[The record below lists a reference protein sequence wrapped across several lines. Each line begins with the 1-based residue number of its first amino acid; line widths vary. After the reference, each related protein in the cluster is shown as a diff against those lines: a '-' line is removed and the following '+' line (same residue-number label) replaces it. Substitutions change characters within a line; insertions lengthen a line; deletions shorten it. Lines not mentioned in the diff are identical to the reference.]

1 LNLAPSTQSPQP
13 TDMTTAGISFEIS
26 PSDPSVALGVE
37 VWIDQQQI
45 FNTEHLAGT
54 VKILHDI
61 DEDDAEHQLRV
72 VLKNK
77 LPEHTTVDADGDIT
91 QDAVINI
98 GSFEF
103 EEIDVNQ
110 VVQEQA
116 VYHHN
121 FNGSAADVQD
131 KFFGSMGCNGTLS
144 LKFSTP
150 IYIWLLEHM

>member
-1 LNLAPSTQSPQP
+1 
-13 TDMTTAGISFEIS
+13 MTTSVISFEIS
-26 PSDPSVALGVE
+26 PSDAICPLGVE

-45 FNTEHLAGT
+45 FDTEHLAST
-54 VKILHDI
+54 VKISHDI

-77 LPEHTTVDADGDIT
+77 LPEHTTVDADGNIT
-91 QDAVINI
+91 QDSVINV

-103 EEIDVNQ
+103 DEIDVDQ

-131 KFFGSMGCNGTLS
+131 KFFGSMGCNGTVS
-144 LKFSTP
+144 LKFSSP

>member
-1 LNLAPSTQSPQP
+1 
-13 TDMTTAGISFEIS
+13 MTTAVISFVIS
-26 PSDPSVALGVE
+26 PSDPACPLGVE

-45 FNTEHLAGT
+45 FSTEHIANT
-54 VKILHDI
+54 VKISHDI
-61 DEDDAEHQLRV
+61 NEDDAEHQLRV

-77 LPEHTTVDADGDIT
+77 LPEHTTIDADGNIT
-91 QDAVINI
+91 QDAVINV

-103 EEIDVNQ
+103 DEIDVNQ

-131 KFFGSMGCNGTLS
+131 KFFGSMGCNGTVN

-150 IYIWLLEHM
+150 IYLWLLEHM

>member
-1 LNLAPSTQSPQP
+1 
-13 TDMTTAGISFEIS
+13 MTVAAISFVIS
-26 PSDPSVALGVE
+26 PSDSACPLNVE

-45 FNTEHLAGT
+45 FATAHLANL
-54 VKILHDI
+54 VKISHDI

-72 VLKNK
+72 ILKNK
-77 LPEHTTVDADGDIT
+77 LPEHTTVDADGNIT
-91 QDAVINI
+91 QDSVINV

-103 EEIDVNQ
+103 DEIDVDQ

-150 IYIWLLEHM
+150 IYLWLLEHM

>member
-1 LNLAPSTQSPQP
+1 
-13 TDMTTAGISFEIS
+13 MVTAVISFVIS
-26 PSDPSVALGVE
+26 PSDPACPLGVE

-45 FNTEHLAGT
+45 FATEHLAST
-54 VKILHDI
+54 VKISHDI

-77 LPEHTTVDADGDIT
+77 LPEHTKIDAEGTIT
-91 QDAVINI
+91 QDAVINV

-150 IYIWLLEHM
+150 IYIWLLENM

>member
-1 LNLAPSTQSPQP
+1 
-13 TDMTTAGISFEIS
+13 MTTAVISFVIS
-26 PSDPSVALGVE
+26 PSDPACPLGAE

-45 FNTEHLAGT
+45 FDTEHLASI
-54 VKILHDI
+54 VKISHGI
-61 DEDDAEHQLRV
+61 NEDDAEHQLRV

-77 LPEHTTVDADGDIT
+77 LPKHTTVGTDGNIT

-150 IYIWLLEHM
+150 IYLWLLENM

>member
-1 LNLAPSTQSPQP
+1 
-13 TDMTTAGISFEIS
+13 MITAKISFDIS
-26 PSDPSVALGVE
+26 PSDSACPLGVE

-45 FNTEHLAGT
+45 FNTEHLADT
-54 VKILHDI
+54 VNVSHDI
-61 DEDDAEHQLRV
+61 DEDDAEHELRV

-77 LPEHTTVDADGDIT
+77 LPEHTEVDTDGNIT
-91 QDAVINI
+91 RDAVITVAN
-98 GSFEF
+98 FEF

-121 FNGSAADVQD
+121 FNGSAAETQD
-131 KFFGSMGCNGTLS
+131 KFFGSMGCNGTVS

-150 IYIWLLEHM
+150 IYLWLLEHM